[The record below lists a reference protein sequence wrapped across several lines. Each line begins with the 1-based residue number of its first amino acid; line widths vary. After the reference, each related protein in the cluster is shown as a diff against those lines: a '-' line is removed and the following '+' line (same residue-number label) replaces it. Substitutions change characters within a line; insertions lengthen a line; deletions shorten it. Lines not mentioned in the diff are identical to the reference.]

1 MKPAARGLGATLIA
15 IAALIGVMVL
25 IARKGL
31 IGGLS
36 VILLAVLLLFV
47 VTALSVIFGKRK
59 KNGQDV

>member
-1 MKPAARGLGATLIA
+1 MKPAARGLGASLIA
-15 IAALIGVMVL
+15 IAALIGVMILV
-25 IARKGL
+25 ARRGL

-36 VILLAVLLLFV
+36 VILLVVLLLFV